1 MCCLLASYGITT
13 VLAQPSNSILCIDT
27 TSGEHLE
34 YLLNTNP
41 RLTPNESKMV
51 LTTNTITME
60 FQTNKI
66 AKVYIVDPSTDVS
79 ETKKISGNFQLLRD
93 YIYFS
98 GYGGNESIT
107 MYSADGRQMM
117 HQKTDGNGNLTL
129 SLHGMAN
136 GTYIIKTKHQ
146 SIKIIK
152 K

>member
-1 MCCLLASYGITT
+1 MICAMCCLLASYGITT

-41 RLTPNESKMV
+41 RLTPNESKIV

-79 ETKKISGNFQLLRD
+79 ETKKI
-93 YIYFS
+93 
-98 GYGGNESIT
+98 
-107 MYSADGRQMM
+107 
-117 HQKTDGNGNLTL
+117 
-129 SLHGMAN
+129 
-136 GTYIIKTKHQ
+136 
-146 SIKIIK
+146 
-152 K
+152 